1 MSPSTID
8 RIATL
13 AGALIVSS
21 CRFGGPS
28 GDPTLHV
35 VDAAGGFAGTGGQAG
50 RAGSGGS
57 AGQGGGGGGGNPGGS
72 AGAAADAAN
81 DVADDVIAD
90 GGRDGDAGLPD
101 IQADDD
107 VASDGNS
114 ADSAPPTACLPP
126 FSSAVCDPVCNV
138 GCPALF
144 RCDVT
149 DTPRTGVCIGTL
161 LSSIGEG
168 MACTRS
174 PLTDDCVERLSCVEG
189 ICRRLCY
196 RDTDCATSGTCC
208 TTAIEVDA
216 GPSGFRICGT
226 CAP

>member
-50 RAGSGGS
+50 RTGSGGSSGDGDAGAAGNSGGS
-57 AGQGGGGGGGNPGGS
+57 AG
-72 AGAAADAAN
+72 ATADASN
-81 DVADDVIAD
+81 DVADDVIAE
-90 GGRDGDAGLPD
+90 GGRDGDAEWPD
-101 IQADDD
+101 IQADAD
-107 VASDGNS
+107 VASDANR
-114 ADSAPPTACLPP
+114 ADSTPPTVCVPP
-126 FSSAVCDPVCNV
+126 FTSAGCDPVCNI

-149 DTPRTGVCIGTL
+149 DTARTGVCIGTL

-168 MACTRS
+168 MACMRT
-174 PLTDDCVERLSCVEG
+174 PLTDDCFERLSCVEG

-196 RDTDCATSGTCC
+196 RDTDCATSGSCC

-216 GPSGFRICGT
+216 GPSGYRICGPCT
-226 CAP
+226 P